1 MSQSKFIMAQKLNK
15 VQKRLM
21 GMTINDVDINT
32 LIPLIFEECQKEN
45 ITFWFNF
52 IEDSLVLNLRDIEHE
67 NYELNIRYYIPEYK
81 NMPGYESI
89 ERAKQELLI
98 NAFLITPKS
107 LPNIASSDNTKED
120 TLLSSGKPIPPHIRE
135 AIKTIEG
142 KGIPVSVEAIHN
154 HLPLGEMSTSAR
166 LECNSYLKEME
177 ASQ

>member
-1 MSQSKFIMAQKLNK
+1 MSQSKFIMAQKLNNI
-15 VQKRLM
+15 QKSLM
-21 GMTINDVDINT
+21 SMTIDDMDINT
-32 LIPLIFEECQKEN
+32 LIPLIFEECQKES

-81 NMPGYESI
+81 NMPESVGMDK
-89 ERAKQELLI
+89 AKQELLI
-98 NAFLITPKS
+98 NAFLLTPKS

-120 TLLSSGKPIPPHIRE
+120 TLLSSDKPIPPHIRE

-154 HLPLGEMSTSAR
+154 HLPLGEMSNSAR
-166 LECNSYLKEME
+166 LECNNYLKEME
-177 ASQ
+177 ASH